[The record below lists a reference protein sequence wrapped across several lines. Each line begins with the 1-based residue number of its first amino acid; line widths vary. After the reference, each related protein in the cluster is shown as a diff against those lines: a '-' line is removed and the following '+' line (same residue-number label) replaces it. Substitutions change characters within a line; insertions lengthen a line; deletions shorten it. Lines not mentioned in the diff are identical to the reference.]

1 MCADTGTDRGTL
13 SGDEVAAGSVLL
25 PAPGESWVVAHVK
38 PRQEKALS
46 RDLAMASVPHYLPLI
61 RELRTHGGRKRW
73 VETPLFS
80 GYLFA
85 RGDAEIRGVLRRT
98 DRIVNCLDV
107 QDQDGFLAELGQI
120 EAAIGAGAEFNPYPY
135 LREGEPA
142 RIARGPL
149 RGLEGIIDRA
159 DSITRLVLVVHTL
172 GRATAIEVNPA
183 DVESI
188 D

>member
-1 MCADTGTDRGTL
+1 MASD
-13 SGDEVAAGSVLL
+13 SVLCA
-25 PAPGESWVVAHVK
+25 APGESWVVAHVK

-46 RDLAMASVPHYLPLI
+46 RDLSAGAVAHYLPMI

-73 VETPLFS
+73 VDSPLFS

-85 RGDAEIRGVLRRT
+85 RGAPDLKGTLRRT
-98 DRIVNCLDV
+98 DRVVNCIEV
-107 QDQDGFLAELGQI
+107 PDQAGLLAELTQI
-120 EAAIGAGAEFNPYPY
+120 RTAIEAGAEFNPYPY

-149 RGLEGIIDRA
+149 RGVEGIIDRT

-172 GRATAIEVNPA
+172 GRATAIEINPA
-183 DVESI
+183 DVEPV